1 MTSIVFFSHRERQC
15 GVHQFGKQIFAAISR
30 SSQFNFIYCE
40 IAHPSDVRDAV
51 LQYDPAAVLINFH
64 PATIG
69 WIAGWPLW
77 SLQVPTIG
85 IMHEM
90 TAALAERTDDTLFDY
105 YIYHDPSAK
114 LRNPRFFTAGRL
126 IGEAVESAPAS
137 SRVTIGSFGFATA
150 GKGFEAVAARAH
162 AEFDDCL
169 IRFNIPSSDFSDK
182 DGSEAHRVADRCRS
196 IIYKPGI
203 DIEITHD
210 FMDLQDVKAFL
221 AGNSLNAFFYD
232 EQSERGISSAIDVAL
247 AARRPIAARHTSMVR
262 HLFDARPSIFIEE
275 RSLREIVESGI
286 SPLQPYIDR
295 WTADNMQAE
304 YENIVSSILDRESAQ
319 PRRMLW
325 HRHTAKLDV
334 ALAAATAAADAE
346 LAAAKQDALQNWSK
360 LEEFSAQNTK
370 LFNDLRTRDPTVAD
384 LQTRLEAAKADARAN
399 LASMETLA
407 SGVRML
413 ELRHQRLTQELQL
426 DEGPLALRTV
436 LPFARVLRRAHL
448 TIRGQSAKQTSVSTD
463 VDEVARSDEAPNQ
476 ASPLPLEPVSR
487 DASVPLAR
495 PSWLHRAGR
504 RATLL
509 MWRLVGPVMRPLLW
523 RGRGFL
529 TASLQGQLASLQG
542 QLASLQGQLASL
554 QGQLAE
560 TQHRQ
565 TERLERLGEIQSQQT
580 DRLEQLREVLVR
592 QQTDPAALAATLQLI
607 EAVLLSLAAS
617 NRQ

>member
-40 IAHPSDVRDAV
+40 VAHPSDVRDAV

-334 ALAAATAAADAE
+334 ALAAANAAADAE
-346 LAAAKQDALQNWSK
+346 LAAAKQDAWQNWSK
-360 LEEFSAQNTK
+360 VEEFSAQNTK
-370 LFNDLRTRDPTVAD
+370 LFD
-384 LQTRLEAAKADARAN
+384 
-399 LASMETLA
+399 
-407 SGVRML
+407 GVRML

-436 LPFARVLRRAHL
+436 LRFARVLRRAHL
-448 TIRGQSAKQTSVSTD
+448 TIRGQSAKQTSVSRD

>member
-40 IAHPSDVRDAV
+40 VAHPSDVRDAV

-126 IGEAVESAPAS
+126 IGEAVESAPAP

-262 HLFDARPSIFIEE
+262 HLFDAQPSIFIEE
-275 RSLREIVESGI
+275 RSLREIVESGL

-304 YENIVSSILDRESAQ
+304 YGNIVSSILDRESAQ
-319 PRRMLW
+319 PQRMLW

-334 ALAAATAAADAE
+334 ALAAANAAADAE

-360 LEEFSAQNTK
+360 VEEFAAQNTK
-370 LFNDLRTRDPTVAD
+370 L
-384 LQTRLEAAKADARAN
+384 
-399 LASMETLA
+399 
-407 SGVRML
+407 
-413 ELRHQRLTQELQL
+413 
-426 DEGPLALRTV
+426 
-436 LPFARVLRRAHL
+436 
-448 TIRGQSAKQTSVSTD
+448 
-463 VDEVARSDEAPNQ
+463 
-476 ASPLPLEPVSR
+476 SPLPLEPVSR
-487 DASVPLAR
+487 DASVPPAR
-495 PSWLHRAGR
+495 PSWLRRAGR
-504 RATLL
+504 CAALL
-509 MWRLVGPVMRPLLW
+509 MWRLVRPVMRPLLW

-529 TASLQGQLASLQG
+529 TAD
-542 QLASLQGQLASL
+542 LQGQLASL